1 LRKDDK
7 GKGARWYKSGGSS
20 TPGRHPARRIG
31 RMRENSAETCVY
43 TVLDAKVRVLVVGH
57 AQIAGGK
64 KTRASK
70 SNAPAPSF
78 PFAAVIGSRPAGTV
92 LSRRPPLESK
102 EGE

>member
-1 LRKDDK
+1 M
-7 GKGARWYKSGGSS
+7 YS
-20 TPGRHPARRIG
+20 
-31 RMRENSAETCVY
+31 
-43 TVLDAKVRVLVVGH
+43 VLDAKVRVLVVGH

-102 EGE
+102 KENNFAKEVQIGISRSHEISSC